1 MTWRSLFLCITV
13 FLGIAGCAVPTPI
26 PTAALT
32 LTPTVTY
39 TPLPS
44 ATFTPRPTR
53 TATPTPTDTPTP
65 TPTSTPTPLLL
76 VEAETPLPE
85 QLQVISAD
93 NAAQVSGLA
102 QWRQESV
109 ADLAWAPGGSSL
121 AVAGLET
128 ISFYDPRTR
137 EQLTSLDAGEG
148 LESIAFSPNGFWLAS
163 GNRGESAQAGSE
175 YGTIQ
180 LWRGPAWESLG
191 TLYIDRRGV
200 SRIAFSPQGSI
211 FAAAFSGPEIKQD
224 SSVDIW
230 NTTTWEITR
239 TLKLGTSLN
248 IAFSPDGSLLASVP
262 DRYATK
268 LWQMTDGRLTHTL
281 YTAFTDAV
289 NSLAFS
295 RDGTQLAT
303 GHYDGT
309 IRLWDT
315 RTGELTQTLQSEG
328 VVESLAFN
336 PVNNLLASGGSFD
349 DDNLRLWSVATG
361 EMLRVLEGH
370 EHAVE
375 HLAFSPDGCLLA
387 SGSYDG
393 SVRLWGLRP

>member
-1 MTWRSLFLCITV
+1 
-13 FLGIAGCAVPTPI
+13 
-26 PTAALT
+26 
-32 LTPTVTY
+32 
-39 TPLPS
+39 
-44 ATFTPRPTR
+44 
-53 TATPTPTDTPTP
+53 
-65 TPTSTPTPLLL
+65 
-76 VEAETPLPE
+76 VE
-85 QLQVISAD
+85 

-102 QWRQESV
+102 AWKEATV
-109 ADLAWAPGGSSL
+109 TDLVWAPGGSSL

-137 EQLTSLDAGEG
+137 ANIASLDAGEG
-148 LESIAFSPNGFWLAS
+148 LSSISFSPNGFWLAS
-163 GNRGESAQAGSE
+163 GNRLDSDQAGSE

-180 LWRGPAWESLG
+180 LWRGPTWESLG

-200 SRIAFSPQGSI
+200 SRIAFSPQGSV
-211 FAAAFSGPEIKQD
+211 FAAAFSGPEIKRD

-281 YTAFTDAV
+281 YTAFSDAV

-295 RDGTQLAT
+295 PDGTQLAT
-303 GHYDGT
+303 GHYDGS
-309 IRLWDT
+309 IRLWDA
-315 RTGELTQTLQSEG
+315 RTGELALTLQSEG

-349 DDNLRLWSVATG
+349 DVNLRLWSITTG

-370 EHAVE
+370 EFAVE
-375 HLAFSPDGCLLA
+375 HLAFSPDGRLLA